1 LIISVVVPVLDESE
15 SLPQLRR
22 ELAQAAQGQAW
33 DYELL
38 LIDDGSSDASWTV
51 IQELAQTDHRVR
63 GIRFR
68 RNFGKASALQAGF
81 DVATGELICTMD
93 ADLQDDPG
101 ELPKFVA
108 MLHDEQLDV
117 ISGWKRVR
125 HDPAHK
131 VASSRVFNAL
141 VSWLTGVKLHDHNC
155 GYKLYRREV
164 FDEVRIYGELHRF
177 VPVLA
182 AARGFRVGE
191 REVQHRARRFGRSK
205 YGLKRVTRGLLDLLT
220 VYFLTGYQQ
229 RPQHLLGTL
238 GLGAFCL
245 GVVGMCYLTVYW
257 LAGRIWPDAGYL
269 PLHQRPAVLY
279 SLGAMLLGAQLLSL
293 GFLAEMLTAQS
304 QTSRRPYS
312 IAATT
317 DPEPAP
323 SDAASGVVAARDSAP
338 TRAPDGDA

>member
-1 LIISVVVPVLDESE
+1 MIVSVVVPVLDEAE
-15 SLPQLRR
+15 SLPQLHR
-22 ELAQAAQGQAW
+22 ELVEASTNQSW
-33 DYELL
+33 DFQLL
-38 LIDDGSSDASWTV
+38 LIDDGSTDDSWST
-51 IQELAQTDHRVR
+51 IQGLAADDPRVQ
-63 GIRFR
+63 GVRFR
-68 RNFGKASALQAGF
+68 RNFGKAAALQAGF
-81 DVATGELICTMD
+81 NLARGQLVCTMD
-93 ADLQDDPG
+93 ADLQDDPS
-101 ELPKFVA
+101 ELPKFVSL
-108 MLHDEQLDV
+108 MQEQQLDV

-191 REVQHRARRFGRSK
+191 REVQHRSRRYGRSK
-205 YGLKRVTRGLLDLLT
+205 YGLRRVTRGLLDLLT

-238 GLGAFCL
+238 GLGAFSL
-245 GVVGMCYLTVYW
+245 GLAGMIYLTGYW
-257 LAGRIWPDAGYL
+257 LAARIWPDAGYL

-279 SLGAMLLGAQLLSL
+279 SLGALL
-293 GFLAEMLTAQS
+293 LARS
-304 QTSRRPYS
+304 CCRSVFSRRC
-312 IAATT
+312 
-317 DPEPAP
+317 
-323 SDAASGVVAARDSAP
+323 
-338 TRAPDGDA
+338 